1 MANMQQLYSTVGG
14 LVVFSLLLVVGLDHA
29 RHPEQTRDVIAAQRV
44 WPRWAIPLVQT
55 GLTSIELLVGGLGIA
70 SIAVRVP
77 ATLERALLL
86 AAAILYVSFATYGVL
101 LLRWRPQAPCGCG
114 TQGQAMSV
122 WTIGRAAMLA
132 AVSGV
137 LLLVDSPLVV
147 STTDLARLSI
157 ILLAGAALTVLL
169 LRLPDTMVQPER

>member
-1 MANMQQLYSTVGG
+1 MANMQQLYSAVGG

-44 WPRWAIPLVQT
+44 WPRWAAPLVQT
-55 GLTSIELLVGGLGIA
+55 GLTSMELLVGGLGVA
-70 SIAVRVP
+70 SLAVRVP
-77 ATLERALLL
+77 AALERALLL
-86 AAAILYVSFATYGVL
+86 AAAILYLSFATYGGL

-114 TQGQAMSV
+114 TQGQVVSG

-137 LLLVDSPLVV
+137 LLLVESPLVV
-147 STTDLARLSI
+147 STADLACLSI

-169 LRLPDTMVQPER
+169 LRLPDIMVQPEG